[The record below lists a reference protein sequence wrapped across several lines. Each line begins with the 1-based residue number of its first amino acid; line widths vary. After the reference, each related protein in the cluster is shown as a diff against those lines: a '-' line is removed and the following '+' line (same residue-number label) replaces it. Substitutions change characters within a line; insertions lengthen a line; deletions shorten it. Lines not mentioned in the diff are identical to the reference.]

1 MRFSTTTNQH
11 KHNQLYIKFWGLGSV
26 IKFPVDLT
34 HSPYTIIAAGV
45 QLPPQ
50 RIRFPFS
57 LITDG
62 PGGMNQIT
70 PGWLLQYSPY
80 TVARSEVKF
89 ANRRSAKRH
98 DFYTGW
104 RILRPGIVDM
114 LVDARDRLVAAAAAG
129 DGRQSAGDE
138 SRNNKKKVYKTDRA
152 VDGLGS
158 NQLVE
163 KGRTIGI
170 RAYTDAV
177 QRYALRGMLER
188 ITAATATAGDE
199 EKGASSPSL
208 EQALVGLGLGNLV
221 VAGGDVVPSSSATKA
236 GNNSASSKVDWPVLP
251 WNEPGHADD
260 GALWAHQRSTL
271 LNELPS
277 IVVDGDGGD
286 GGGGGVSA
294 LARLLDRCAALEDDH
309 AERVHRSKSRDDARG
324 AKTVPGYAA
333 VHVAAGEDKV
343 VLAARGEAEEV
354 RGQVERIKSA
364 LVGGG
369 AVRRSRL

>member
-1 MRFSTTTNQH
+1 
-11 KHNQLYIKFWGLGSV
+11 
-26 IKFPVDLT
+26 
-34 HSPYTIIAAGV
+34 
-45 QLPPQ
+45 
-50 RIRFPFS
+50 
-57 LITDG
+57 
-62 PGGMNQIT
+62 MNQIT

-104 RILRPGIVDM
+104 RIVRPGVVDM
-114 LVDARDRLVAAAAAG
+114 LVDARDRLVAVADG
-129 DGRQSAGDE
+129 DGRGD
-138 SRNNKKKVYKTDRA
+138 KKRVYKTDRA

-188 ITAATATAGDE
+188 ITAATGGDD
-199 EKGASSPSL
+199 KGASSSL
-208 EQALVGLGLGNLV
+208 EEALVGLGLGNLL
-221 VAGGDVVPSSSATKA
+221 GGGAPGPSATRV
-236 GNNSASSKVDWPVLP
+236 GGSASSKVDWPVLP
-251 WNEPGHADD
+251 WNEPAHADD
-260 GALWAHQRSTL
+260 GALWAHQRKTL

-277 IVVDGDGGD
+277 IVVV
-286 GGGGGVSA
+286 GGGGSA
-294 LARLLDRCAALEDDH
+294 LVRLLDRCAALEDDH
-309 AERVHRSKSRDDARG
+309 AERVYKSKSRDDSRG

-369 AVRRSRL
+369 AGRSRL